1 MTGRK
6 IKANWTASLLLIAA
20 AVVLCFW
27 KGGELLNPAFTEGEQ
42 IDAPFAMTVLK
53 LDSADCIL
61 ISCNGQFVLIDG
73 GENSDSK
80 TVTNFLSS
88 QGVEKLEL
96 VIATHPHTD
105 HIGGLD
111 EVIEQ
116 FEVGRILMPRIP
128 DEMVPTTSIYTDF
141 LKAIS
146 KYDIPVTAAV
156 PLATLTLGELKFTVL
171 GPVGDDYSD
180 LNNFSAVVRAD
191 FGECSFLLTGDA
203 ASAAENDMLD
213 DPELKALLD
222 CDVLKVAHHGGSGST
237 SVKLAKAVSPEVA
250 VISSRTGEDD
260 GNTYAEVTE
269 RLEAVGAKVYAT
281 RDDGNVTVTC
291 DGTKVAVTTAQKS
304 E

>member
-6 IKANWTASLLLIAA
+6 KARLLAGLLLVLA
-20 AVVLCFW
+20 AVAFSFW
-27 KGGELLNPAFTEGEQ
+27 KGGELLYPTFTESEQ

-53 LDSADCIL
+53 LDSADSIL
-61 ISCNGQFVLIDG
+61 ISCNGKFVLIDG
-73 GENSDSK
+73 GEHSDSK
-80 TVTNFLSS
+80 TVTDFLTS
-88 QGVEKLEL
+88 QGVEKIEL

-111 EVIEQ
+111 EVMKQ
-116 FEVGRILMPRIP
+116 FEVTRILMPRIP
-128 DEMVPTTSIYTDF
+128 DDMVPTTSIYTKF
-141 LKAIS
+141 METIAEQN
-146 KYDIPVTAAV
+146 IPVTAAV
-156 PLATLTLGELKFTVL
+156 PLKTLTVGEMKFTVL
-171 GPVGDDYSD
+171 GPVGNDYSD
-180 LNNFSAVVRAD
+180 LNNFSAVVRVD

-213 DPELKALLD
+213 DPELIALLD

-237 SVKLAKAVSPEVA
+237 SAKFAKAVSPEVA

-260 GNTYAEVTE
+260 GSTYAKVTE

-291 DGTKVAVTTAQKS
+291 DGIKVAVTTTQKA